1 MNNPKKKIKFLI
13 VNFEKRKRKTKK
25 RMQNAFDIM
34 LARAR
39 EYLNFNVKK

>member
-1 MNNPKKKIKFLI
+1 MKFLI
-13 VNFEKRKRKTKK
+13 VNFEKRKTKK
-25 RMQNAFDIM
+25 RMQIAFDIM